1 MGEDWKRD
9 EKMSHN
15 RLNSCLILLMFMYGD
30 QIDEVSVAY
39 KDKIRG
45 LLGPKVKNYKPS

>member
-1 MGEDWKRD
+1 
-9 EKMSHN
+9 
-15 RLNSCLILLMFMYGD
+15 MYGD

-45 LLGPKVKNYKPS
+45 LLGPKVKNYKPSW

>member
-1 MGEDWKRD
+1 
-9 EKMSHN
+9 
-15 RLNSCLILLMFMYGD
+15 MYGD

-45 LLGPKVKNYKPS
+45 LLGPKVKNYKPPW